1 MVEGF
6 SYNAWV
12 GDYGGITI
20 GFVVVDRLAKSYS
33 IALSKCTWGLRP
45 QISRLKVSNN
55 KERTKMEIQ
64 NGSKLNRFNFL
75 VSKGSVSEET
85 ILRTYRS
92 KIVDLI
98 NIANKELDSINSK
111 KRLRMTIDHLSSN

>member
-33 IALSKCTWGLRP
+33 S
-45 QISRLKVSNN
+45 SRLKIGNN
-55 KERTKMEIQ
+55 KRK
-64 NGSKLNRFNFL
+64 NKYGS
-75 VSKGSVSEET
+75 SKWLTNEQV
-85 ILRTYRS
+85 
-92 KIVDLI
+92 
-98 NIANKELDSINSK
+98 
-111 KRLRMTIDHLSSN
+111 